1 MDIKQQAIDAMAE
14 YDAEIR
20 AGGEPIYPQWA
31 ADFIKEEAQAL
42 IDSQANQIA
51 ADEAILNLHPIKAR

>member
-14 YDAEIR
+14 YDAQIR
-20 AGGEPIYPQWA
+20 AGGEPVYPQWA

-42 IDSQANQIA
+42 IEKKANQIA
-51 ADEAILNLHPIKAR
+51 ADEAVLNLHPIKAG